1 MRDYKNVKV
10 PKSYL
15 AGEKRSSVKRV
26 LVNRTSERTERKRGG
41 TTGVL
46 LKVMAAVLIAGA
58 AVLAWQGYLATM
70 RADMF
75 MVSGVDVRGAKHLGE
90 KDLREIAGLFR
101 GQNIFRADL
110 GAAVRRARV
119 NPWVKDARIHR
130 SLPNRITMAVTE
142 RVPSVILDTGADR
155 FLMDDEGMIVERLAK
170 DNAPAWPLPVVAIRG
185 CRARPGEPVASEGL
199 TEAMQLLAEISSRG
213 GWRPAEVTVRADS
226 PEALSVEYADHEFKI
241 GSGRYGE
248 KLRRLAEVMADVK
261 ERGIEIAYV
270 DLRPERQTAVMP
282 KKVQSSEFGV
292 RSSEKKAN
300 KGQR

>member
-10 PKSYL
+10 PRSYQRE
-15 AGEKRSSVKRV
+15 AGRMSGKRLRADGASARSDKKGGGGVANQLVKV
-26 LVNRTSERTERKRGG
+26 AS
-41 TTGVL
+41 
-46 LKVMAAVLIAGA
+46 AVLIAGA
-58 AVLAWQGYLATM
+58 AVLAWQGYRATM
-70 RADMF
+70 TADMF

-90 KDLREIAGLFR
+90 KDLREIAGIFR

-110 GAAVRRARV
+110 GAAVQRASA

-226 PEALSVEYADHEFKI
+226 PEAMSVMYAGHEFKI
-241 GSGRYGE
+241 GSSRYGE

-270 DLRPERQTAVMP
+270 DLRPERQTAVMVRDGG
-282 KKVQSSEFGV
+282 KVGRSEGGKV
-292 RSSEKKAN
+292 GR
-300 KGQR
+300 